1 MANETAN
8 SEVAADYADPVRQL
22 LTFGVVETTDKPAR
36 WPDYITR
43 LGLRPEHGPDLI
55 RLACDRA
62 AHAADQD
69 TALLWAPVHAWRALA
84 QLRVEAATEPL
95 LEANKELWIDDDA
108 ATGEL
113 PVVFGMI
120 GPAALPFLSRC
131 VLDQSGPEPAILTA
145 IGGIGQVGLRFP
157 AWRYACIDILSDLL
171 KRETRST
178 RITNGYA
185 VASLLDLKAV
195 EAIEPIR
202 DAFRRDAVDLSFAGD
217 LEDVEIELGLRLKR
231 ATPKPNYHP
240 LLAQLAAR
248 IAAPTPGVKASGKI
262 GRNEPCPCGSG
273 KKYKKCCLQLEP
285 S

>member
-1 MANETAN
+1 MANETSS

-22 LTFGVVETTDKPAR
+22 LIFGAIGTTAEPER
-36 WPDYITR
+36 WPDYVMR

-62 AHAADQD
+62 AHAADHD
-69 TALLWAPVHAWRALA
+69 TALLWAPVHAWRALG

-95 LEANKELWIDDDA
+95 LEASKELWMDDDTA
-108 ATGEL
+108 AGEL

-120 GPAALPFLSRC
+120 GPAALPFLSRFIR
-131 VLDQSGPEPAILTA
+131 DQSGSEPPIWTA
-145 IGGIGQVGLRFP
+145 ISGIANVGLRFP
-157 AWRYACIDILSDLL
+157 GCRHACIDILSDLL
-171 KRETRST
+171 KRETRSS
-178 RITNGYA
+178 RIVNGHA
-185 VASLLDLKAV
+185 VASLVDLKAV

-202 DAFRRDAVDLSFAGD
+202 DAFRRDAVDISFAGD

-231 ATPKPNYHP
+231 VTPKPNYHP
-240 LLAQLAAR
+240 HLAQLAAR
-248 IAAPTPGVKASGKI
+248 IAAPMEGVKASGKV

-273 KKYKKCCLQLEP
+273 KKYKKCCLQFEA